1 MLKKHIAAP
10 RTPLAKLQ
18 YGKPDEAKKV
28 DLPTSPATSTDRLQL
43 EIMNEHGSSSGDEVI
58 HLTTPKTQLDTEW
71 PVAQDEHDLEIS
83 LGAIDVSPYQPR
95 LVFEE
100 EAIRELAESIEES
113 GLINPILV
121 RQKANGRYELVA
133 GERRYRAHQVLR
145 RLTIKATLRKLSDE
159 AACLEALTDNEA
171 RENLCDYERGRSYNR
186 ILTGGLV
193 KSQGDLCRKIGV
205 AKATVSRC
213 LSYFKLPPEAIEIL
227 DRHPTVLG
235 GTKAAEFASDYF
247 ASHRDVVVE
256 AIRMLAES
264 QMTEDAALVWAKG
277 KVKTALGLDVPIP
290 TRSLTFA
297 GRRLGEF
304 KVEGRKIV
312 ITCAKGVDPEEIA
325 TVLNKTAD
333 D

>member
-18 YGKPDEAKKV
+18 YGKPDEANNV
-28 DLPTSPATSTDRLQL
+28 DSLSQAAKFDDRLPA
-43 EIMNEHGSSSGDEVI
+43 SSADGEEAVQSEALARQPVQI
-58 HLTTPKTQLDTEW
+58 RQQESEW
-71 PVAQDEHDLEIS
+71 PAAHDEHDLEIS

-100 EAIRELAESIEES
+100 QAIRDLADSIEAS
-113 GLINPILV
+113 GLINPVLV
-121 RQKANGRYELVA
+121 RQKSNGRYELVA
-133 GERRYRAHQVLR
+133 GERRFRAHQVLR

-186 ILTGGLV
+186 ILTSGLV
-193 KSQGDLCRKIGV
+193 KSQGELCRKIGV

-213 LSYFKLPPEAIEIL
+213 LSYFKLPSEAIEIL
-227 DRHPTVLG
+227 DKHPTVLG

-247 ASHRDVVVE
+247 SSHQEIVVE

-264 QMTEDAALVWAKG
+264 HMTEDAAMIWART
-277 KVKTALGLDVPIP
+277 KVKTLLGLDVPVS
-290 TRSLTFA
+290 TRSLTVD

-312 ITCAKGVDPEEIA
+312 ITCAKGVDPEEVA
-325 TVLNKTAD
+325 TALNKS
-333 D
+333 

>member
-18 YGKPDEAKKV
+18 YGKTNEDGKGDSPSQLAKSNDRLSTSDLDVPEAK
-28 DLPTSPATSTDRLQL
+28 PAKA
-43 EIMNEHGSSSGDEVI
+43 SS
-58 HLTTPKTQLDTEW
+58 HLTEIKSGQDNEW
-71 PVAQDEHDLEIS
+71 PSAHDEHDLEIS

-100 EAIRELAESIEES
+100 QAIRELADSIEES

-133 GERRYRAHQVLR
+133 GERRFRAHQVLR

-186 ILTGGLV
+186 ILTSGLV
-193 KSQGDLCRKIGV
+193 TSQVDLCRKIGV

-213 LSYFKLPPEAIEIL
+213 LSYFKLPEEAIEIL
-227 DRHPTVLG
+227 DKHPTVLG
-235 GTKAAEFASDYF
+235 GTKAAEFASEF
-247 ASHRDVVVE
+247 FSPHKEIVIE

-264 QMTEDAALVWAKG
+264 QMTEDAAMVWARM
-277 KVKTALGLDVPIP
+277 KVKTALGLDVPVP
-290 TRSLTFA
+290 TRSLTVA

-312 ITCAKGVDPEEIA
+312 ITCAKGVDPEEVA
-325 TVLNKTAD
+325 TALNKASAE
-333 D
+333 

>member
-18 YGKPDEAKKV
+18 YGKSDDANKAGSLSQAPGFD
-28 DLPTSPATSTDRLQL
+28 DRLPANSADGKEAVQ
-43 EIMNEHGSSSGDEVI
+43 SEVLA
-58 HLTTPKTQLDTEW
+58 HTPEQIRQQESEW
-71 PVAQDEHDLEIS
+71 PAAHDKHDLEIS
-83 LGAIDVSPYQPR
+83 LGSIDVSPYQPR

-100 EAIRELAESIEES
+100 QAIRDLADSIEES

-121 RQKANGRYELVA
+121 RQKSNGRYELVA
-133 GERRYRAHQVLR
+133 GERRFRAHQVLR

-186 ILTGGLV
+186 ILTSGLV
-193 KSQGDLCRKIGV
+193 TSQGDLCRKIGV

-213 LSYFKLPPEAIEIL
+213 LSYFKLPIEAIEIL
-227 DRHPTVLG
+227 DKHPTVLG

-247 ASHRDVVVE
+247 SPHKEIVVE

-264 QMTEDAALVWAKG
+264 RITEDAAMIWART
-277 KVKTALGLDVPIP
+277 KVKAALGEDIP
-290 TRSLTFA
+290 VTTRSLTVD

-312 ITCAKGVDPEEIA
+312 ITCAKGVDPEEVA
-325 TVLNKTAD
+325 TALNKSSK
-333 D
+333 

>member
-18 YGKPDEAKKV
+18 YGKSDEANTLESLAAV
-28 DLPTSPATSTDRLQL
+28 DKSNDRLPANSDDGK
-43 EIMNEHGSSSGDEVI
+43 EAPPSEVPAQQSAQAVQP
-58 HLTTPKTQLDTEW
+58 HNEW
-71 PVAQDEHDLEIS
+71 PAAHDEHDLEIS

-100 EAIRELAESIEES
+100 QAIRELADSIEES

-121 RQKANGRYELVA
+121 RQKDNGRYELVA
-133 GERRYRAHQVLR
+133 GERRFRAHQLLR
-145 RLTIKATLRKLSDE
+145 RLTIKATLRKLSDQ

-171 RENLCDYERGRSYNR
+171 RQNLCDYERGRSYNR
-186 ILTGGLV
+186 ILKSGLV
-193 KSQGDLCRKIGV
+193 ESQGDLCRKIGV

-213 LSYFKLPPEAIEIL
+213 LSYFKLPKEAIAIL
-227 DRHPTVLG
+227 DRHPIVLG
-235 GTKAAEFASDYF
+235 GTKAAEFASEFF
-247 ASHRDVVVE
+247 ASHDAVVIE

-264 QMTEDAALVWAKG
+264 QMTEDAAMVWARM
-277 KVKTALGLDVPIP
+277 KVKAAMGLDVPVP
-290 TRSLTFA
+290 KRSLTVA

-312 ITCAKGVDPEEIA
+312 ITCAKGVDPEEVA
-325 TVLNKTAD
+325 TALNKAAEA
-333 D
+333 